1 MHVRIHIQKRGR
13 RVSCIVSDV
22 SYKRKKWHRVA
33 FTLIELLIV
42 LAIIATLMGVGMP
55 LYQNQL
61 ERARVMVAVA
71 DIQTMNERIKD
82 FLFEERRMP
91 DTLTEVPG
99 AKRLDPWGNPYE
111 YLRIEGN
118 RDVAK
123 HVWRKDQWLIP
134 VNTDYDLF
142 SMGKDGVT
150 HQKFSKEESWD
161 DIIRCNDGTYVGM
174 VSKF

>member
-1 MHVRIHIQKRGR
+1 
-13 RVSCIVSDV
+13 
-22 SYKRKKWHRVA
+22 
-33 FTLIELLIV
+33 
-42 LAIIATLMGVGMP
+42 
-55 LYQNQL
+55 
-61 ERARVMVAVA
+61 MVAVA
-71 DIQTMNERIKD
+71 DIQTMKERIKD

-123 HVWRKDQWLIP
+123 HIWRKDQWLIP
-134 VNTDYDLF
+134 VNTDYDLY

-150 HQKFSKEESWD
+150 EQKFSKEESWD
-161 DIIRCNDGTYVGM
+161 DIIRCNNGTYVGM

>member
-13 RVSCIVSDV
+13 RVLCIVSDL

-55 LYQNQL
+55 MYQNQL
-61 ERARVMVAVA
+61 ERARTMVAIS
-71 DIQTMNERIKD
+71 DIRTMQERIKD

-99 AKRLDPWGNPYE
+99 SKRIDPWGNPYA

-123 HVWRKDQWLIP
+123 HLWRKDQWEIP
-134 VNTDYDLF
+134 VNTDYDLY
-142 SMGKDGVT
+142 SLGKDGDT
-150 HQKFSKEESWD
+150 AQKFRDEESWD
-161 DIIRCNDGTYVGM
+161 DIIRASDGTYVGM
-174 VSKF
+174 VSKY